1 MRYRFKNLAFDVPD
15 GMVDQSMV
23 VLVDEENL
31 ALTLAREAR
40 TSPLKAYVDD
50 ALKELMGSVSG
61 FVLERREQRTVAGK
75 DAAVLVQSAITPEGK
90 PVAQLQAYIDLG
102 GEVAVVTASA
112 PQEHGARAAAT
123 FERLL
128 ATMQVD

>member
-15 GMVDQSMV
+15 GLVDQSMV
-23 VLVDEENL
+23 VLVDDDSL

-40 TSPLKAYVDD
+40 TAPLKAYVDE

-61 FVLERREQRTVAGK
+61 FVLERREDRTVGGK
-75 DAAVLVQSAITPEGK
+75 GAVVLGQSALTPEGR

-102 GEVAVVTASA
+102 AEVAVVTATA
-112 PQEHGARAAAT
+112 PQEHGARAAST
-123 FERLL
+123 FERVLSS
-128 ATMQVD
+128 MQVE